1 MRQWVR
7 LKYALVDFFQRDE
20 VEIVDTKDTRVQAEC
35 GGMEWTTQVPVI
47 SFSDGPTGKKPPK
60 KYIAKVLRF
69 EGMCMY
75 TLAT

>member
-1 MRQWVR
+1 MP
-7 LKYALVDFFQRDE
+7 LLTFSNATNE
-20 VEIVDTKDTRVQAEC
+20 VEIVDTKATRVQAEC
-35 GGMEWTTQVPVI
+35 GGMEWTTQVQVI

-69 EGMCMY
+69 EGMY